1 MEVIRMYPPVVGLSK
16 QTPKE
21 GITLCGHYIPGNTL
35 VSVSRLVLFFNIE
48 ARKFRKVNITAFC
61 FV

>member
-1 MEVIRMYPPVVGLSK
+1 MYPPVVGLSK
-16 QTPKE
+16 QTPRE

>member
-1 MEVIRMYPPVVGLSK
+1 MEAIRMYPPVVGVTK
-16 QTPKE
+16 QTPSE

-48 ARKFRKVNITAFC
+48 ATKFIKANTTAFC